1 MKSGPSYHQRY
12 YQLKGFDAQKKK
24 EMIHKRRGAYTAF
37 GTVAMALNLIP
48 VASVFFTRKSH
59 PPLLIHPLRF
69 ANPWTCAVTSSV
81 GAALWASDIENK
93 SPTGGKTPTQ
103 GGEQDVSIS
112 PVQGT
117 QDRAGK
123 KEL

>member
-1 MKSGPSYHQRY
+1 
-12 YQLKGFDAQKKK
+12 
-24 EMIHKRRGAYTAF
+24 
-37 GTVAMALNLIP
+37 
-48 VASVFFTRKSH
+48 
-59 PPLLIHPLRF
+59 
-69 ANPWTCAVTSSV
+69 VTTSV

-93 SPTGGKTPTQ
+93 SATGGKTPTQ
-103 GGEQDVSIS
+103 GQEQDVSIS